1 MSDENSR
8 LPKPRKVDQVVQ
20 IINEIY
26 IGLWQ
31 SALNLRELH
40 KCGDELDAEK
50 LLNVYPSSWNEIKEG
65 NMKSRELFEMLK
77 NHSEKTFATRDIFMK
92 WLKSKNKSE
101 HDFIRQKEIQWV
113 LDILNNKKKKCCT
126 REWLNGR
133 GMIVQEDLEN
143 NVFSTLSKAF
153 GESTQEKVLKE
164 FSEHRYDLKYTKFGS
179 KNWITAVLQ
188 KPHAPRW
195 DPIVFCVCAN
205 VHKCIVSIQA
215 DETNEY
221 RFYPE
226 SIDTPTSIVK
236 FGRLDFSKYVY
247 LRCNRG
253 VFDSVNVYGLYQIC
267 PFSETPSDSSEIEQ
281 VMRDQLLHFQAD
293 PVNPNLHGRDL
304 TNAHTTAINRVLD
317 EKEELQGN
325 VHNLENTVSENQR
338 GLRRQLV
345 QMNGNGADQI
355 EPHEL
360 SQTHQRA
367 LDHVLDGRCKLQ
379 DDVNNLR
386 TRLDQQNL
394 ERDELLTRQGGVIM
408 FENENEF
415 THAQVNI

>member
-1 MSDENSR
+1 
-8 LPKPRKVDQVVQ
+8 
-20 IINEIY
+20 
-26 IGLWQ
+26 
-31 SALNLRELH
+31 
-40 KCGDELDAEK
+40 
-50 LLNVYPSSWNEIKEG
+50 
-65 NMKSRELFEMLK
+65 
-77 NHSEKTFATRDIFMK
+77 
-92 WLKSKNKSE
+92 
-101 HDFIRQKEIQWV
+101 
-113 LDILNNKKKKCCT
+113 
-126 REWLNGR
+126 
-133 GMIVQEDLEN
+133 
-143 NVFSTLSKAF
+143 
-153 GESTQEKVLKE
+153 
-164 FSEHRYDLKYTKFGS
+164 
-179 KNWITAVLQ
+179 
-188 KPHAPRW
+188 
-195 DPIVFCVCAN
+195 
-205 VHKCIVSIQA
+205 
-215 DETNEY
+215 
-221 RFYPE
+221 
-226 SIDTPTSIVK
+226 
-236 FGRLDFSKYVY
+236 
-247 LRCNRG
+247 
-253 VFDSVNVYGLYQIC
+253 
-267 PFSETPSDSSEIEQ
+267 
-281 VMRDQLLHFQAD
+281 MRDQLLHFQAD

-415 THAQVNI
+415 THAQVNTQSGVNPVHVTGQTRPRAVNRLTDVEVNEGNGWFSTED